1 MNLTY
6 ILAFLAV
13 IFVLSY
19 DTKSGMIERFM
30 GAKPPAAQ
38 NKTCCNDNT
47 YMATHPVQCENAHYQ
62 GQQFASCDYGC
73 PERHPKVQGGA
84 IIGR

>member
-1 MNLTY
+1 MNITY

-19 DTKSGMIERFM
+19 DTKSGTIERFM
-30 GAKPPAAQ
+30 GVPAGQQPAAP
-38 NKTCCNDNT
+38 CCNNNT
-47 YMATHPVQCENAHYQ
+47 YMANNPTQCQNAHYE
-62 GQQFASCDYGC
+62 GQQFASSDYGC
-73 PERHPKVQGGA
+73 PIRQPKVQGGA